1 MRIKSR
7 PLSVLFKLLLC
18 AAATLGVLIQIG
30 VFTGVI
36 RWSVL
41 NYYTL
46 MSNVLCA
53 LYFFPAMLHESK
65 GRDTLLPIL
74 KGAVVTGITITGLIY
89 HFVLAGSFEMQGTL
103 SLSNFLLHY
112 VVPLMAVTDWLLFS
126 SKGNYRFTSPFMW
139 LLLPDGYFLYAVIR
153 VALGATLGYDGNRY
167 PYPFLNAD
175 ALGWGRVIAN
185 GLALNLFFLVL
196 GFLFVIVDRLMARNG
211 ALSKPNA

>member
-1 MRIKSR
+1 
-7 PLSVLFKLLLC
+7 
-18 AAATLGVLIQIG
+18 
-30 VFTGVI
+30 
-36 RWSVL
+36 
-41 NYYTL
+41 

-126 SKGNYRFTSPFMW
+126 SKGNYRFTSPF
-139 LLLPDGYFLYAVIR
+139 LCLVLPDGDFLYAVIR

-167 PYPFLNAD
+167 PYPFLNAYS
-175 ALGWGRVIAN
+175 LGWGRVIAN

-196 GFLFVIVDRLMARNG
+196 GFLNVIDDRFMARNG